1 MNGIETF
8 TAHQDQKGN
17 KFIIKDGKVAK
28 LNKPI
33 PKYLK
38 VVK

>member
-8 TAHQDQKGN
+8 TVHQDQKGN